1 MHSRFSDILRLLA
14 LMVLTALATAFLT
27 VRLSARGSSVEV
39 PVLTGMDLKQVK
51 HTLLQKGLEMAI
63 SGEDFSETYPAG
75 CVIGQQPSANSR
87 LKRGRR
93 VKLTLSRGSEV
104 ITMPSLR
111 ELTQPDAEFLVRQ
124 MDLDLVSSAQTPD
137 GAPKRT
143 VLAQDPPPGQK
154 VVRGSPVRILVSDGP
169 AQSTI
174 VMPDVAGSTA
184 RGALEQLRSMNLKIS
199 EVTYEATT
207 LYSGGVVISQ
217 DPPGGFRVTPGEEV
231 KLKAA
236 LWTSAGM
243 ARYATFN
250 YTVAPGPARRLRVVI
265 VDEGGSREI
274 TNDIEEGGSILR
286 LSAKVQGEAVAQ
298 FFVGGTLAE
307 ERKL

>member
-1 MHSRFSDILRLLA
+1 
-14 LMVLTALATAFLT
+14 MVLTALAFAFLT
-27 VRLSARGSSVEV
+27 VRLSARGSSVVV
-39 PVLTGMDLKQVK
+39 PSLTGMDMKQVK
-51 HTLLQKGLEMAI
+51 QSMLQKGLEMAI
-63 SGEDFSETYPAG
+63 SGEDFSEIYPAG
-75 CVIGQQPSANSR
+75 CVIGQQPAAGSR

-111 ELTQPDAEFLVRQ
+111 DLTQPDAEFLVRQ
-124 MDLDLVSSAQTPD
+124 MDLDLVSAAQTPA
-137 GAPKRT
+137 GYPKRT
-143 VLAQDPPPGQK
+143 VLAQDPLPGQK

-169 AQSTI
+169 ALSTI
-174 VMPDVAGSTA
+174 VMPNVAGATA
-184 RGALEQLRSMNLKIS
+184 REALERLRAMNLKIS
-199 EVTYEATT
+199 EVTYETTT
-207 LYSGGVVISQ
+207 LYTGGVVISQ

-236 LWTSAGM
+236 LRTSEGI

-250 YTVAPGPARRLRVVI
+250 YAVAPGSSRRLRVVI

-274 TNDIEEGGSILR
+274 TNDIEEGGSVLR
-286 LSAKVQGEAVAQ
+286 LSARVQGEAVAQ
-298 FFVGGTLAE
+298 FFVGGTLVE

>member
-1 MHSRFSDILRLLA
+1 ML
-14 LMVLTALATAFLT
+14 LTALATAFLT
-27 VRLSARGSSVEV
+27 VRLSARGSSVVV
-39 PVLTGMDLKQVK
+39 PVLTGMDMKQVK
-51 HTLLQKGLEMAI
+51 HALLQKGLEMAI
-63 SGEDFSETYPAG
+63 SGEDFSESYPTG
-75 CVIGQQPSANSR
+75 CVIAQQPSGGSR

-111 ELTQPDAEFLVRQ
+111 ELAQPDAEFLVRQ
-124 MDLDLVSSAQTPD
+124 MDLDLVSSAQTPA
-137 GAPKRT
+137 GAPKRM
-143 VLAQDPPPGQK
+143 VIAQDPPPGQK
-154 VVRGSPVRILVSDGP
+154 VIRGSPVRILVSDGP
-169 AQSTI
+169 VQTTI
-174 VMPDVAGSTA
+174 VMPSVAGITA
-184 RGALEQLRSMNLKIS
+184 REALERLRAMNLKIS

-207 LYSGGVVISQ
+207 LYSGGMVISQ

-236 LWTSAGM
+236 LRTSEGI
-243 ARYATFN
+243 ARYAAFN
-250 YTVAPGPARRLRVVI
+250 YAVAAGPARRLRVVI

-274 TNDIEEGGSILR
+274 TNEIEEGGSVLR
-286 LSAKVQGEAVAQ
+286 LSARVQGEAVAQ

>member
-1 MHSRFSDILRLLA
+1 MA
-14 LMVLTALATAFLT
+14 LTALATAFLT
-27 VRLSARGSSVEV
+27 VRLSARGSSVVV
-39 PVLTGMDLKQVK
+39 PLLTGMDMKQVK
-51 HTLLQKGLEMAI
+51 HAMLQKGLEMAI

-75 CVIGQQPSANSR
+75 CVIAQQPAAGSR

-104 ITMPSLR
+104 ITMPPLR
-111 ELTQPDAEFLVRQ
+111 DLAQPDAEFLVRQ
-124 MDLDLVSSAQTPD
+124 MDLDLVSAAQTPA

-143 VLAQDPPPGQK
+143 VIAQDPPPGEK

-169 AQSTI
+169 AQTTI
-174 VMPDVAGSTA
+174 VMPNVAGATA
-184 RGALEQLRSMNLKIS
+184 REALERLRAMNLKIS
-199 EVTYEATT
+199 EVTYETTT
-207 LYSGGVVISQ
+207 LYTGGMVISQ

-231 KLKAA
+231 RLRAA
-236 LWTSAGM
+236 LRTSEGI

-250 YTVAPGPARRLRVVI
+250 YAVAPGPARRLRVVI

-274 TNDIEEGGSILR
+274 TNEIEEGGSTLR
-286 LSAKVQGEAVAQ
+286 LSARVQGEAVAQ

>member
-1 MHSRFSDILRLLA
+1 MRNGFVGIIRLLG
-14 LMVLTALATAFLT
+14 LMVLTALAFAFLT
-27 VRLSARGSSVEV
+27 VRLSARGSSVVV
-39 PVLTGMDLKQVK
+39 PSLTGMDMKQVK
-51 HTLLQKGLEMAI
+51 QSMLQKGLEMAI
-63 SGEDFSETYPAG
+63 SGEDFSEIYPAG
-75 CVIGQQPSANSR
+75 CVIGQQPAAGSR

-111 ELTQPDAEFLVRQ
+111 DLTQPDAEFLVRQ
-124 MDLDLVSSAQTPD
+124 MDLDLVSAAQTPA
-137 GAPKRT
+137 GYPKRT
-143 VLAQDPPPGQK
+143 VLAQDPLPGQK

-169 AQSTI
+169 ALSTI
-174 VMPDVAGSTA
+174 VMPNVAGATA
-184 RGALEQLRSMNLKIS
+184 REALERLRAMNLKIS
-199 EVTYEATT
+199 EVTYETTT
-207 LYSGGVVISQ
+207 LYTGGVVISQ

-236 LWTSAGM
+236 LRTSEGI

-250 YTVAPGPARRLRVVI
+250 YAVAPGSSRRLRVVI

-274 TNDIEEGGSILR
+274 TNDIEEGGSVLR
-286 LSAKVQGEAVAQ
+286 LSARVQGEAVAQ
-298 FFVGGTLAE
+298 FFVGGTLVE

>member
-1 MHSRFSDILRLLA
+1 
-14 LMVLTALATAFLT
+14 MVLTALAAAFLT
-27 VRLSARGSSVEV
+27 VRLSARGSSVIV
-39 PVLTGMDLKQVK
+39 PSLTGMDMKQVK
-51 HTLLQKGLEMAI
+51 HSLMAKGLEMAI
-63 SGEDFSETYPAG
+63 SGEDFSETAPSG
-75 CVIGQQPSANSR
+75 CVIGQQPAAGSR

-93 VKLTLSRGSEV
+93 VKLTLSRGSEI

-111 ELTQPDAEFLVRQ
+111 ELAQPDAEFLVRQ
-124 MDLDLVSSAQTPD
+124 MDLDLVSSAQTPA
-137 GAPKRT
+137 GYPKRM

-154 VVRGSPVRILVSDGP
+154 VIRGSPVRILVSDGP

-174 VMPDVAGSTA
+174 VMPNVAGVTA
-184 RGALEQLRSMNLKIS
+184 REALERLRAMNLKIS
-199 EVTYEATT
+199 EVTYETTT
-207 LYSGGVVISQ
+207 LYEGGVVISQ

-236 LWTSAGM
+236 LRTSEGI

-250 YTVAPGPARRLRVVI
+250 YTVATGPARRLRVVI

-274 TNDIEEGGSILR
+274 TNEIEEGGSTLR
-286 LSAKVQGEAVAQ
+286 LSARVQGEAVAQ